1 MKSPRWIPFLICLLA
16 ASCASDKDSASAP
29 ETSHKTLSQRLSE
42 TGGYKADAD
51 GNWIPRDNKRSSFES
66 EGASRYSTDNT
77 NKYGRKDGY
86 KTGEYAKKSWWG
98 NKDYGTQAYSGNT
111 DGSRFRKDSRLDGK
125 GARESGG
132 AADVPDPY
140 QTGNYAT
147 SSAREQSKNRLD
159 KPSDAETNVRRRVF
173 QQPDVIDWREQ
184 RTLSLE
190 QSKGILGR

>member
-1 MKSPRWIPFLICLLA
+1 MKSPHWIPLLICLLA

-29 ETSHKTLSQRLSE
+29 AAHKGLSQRLSE
-42 TGGYKADAD
+42 SGGYKADAD
-51 GNWIPRDNKRSSFES
+51 GNWKPRDNKRSSFES

-77 NKYGRKDGY
+77 NNYGRKDGY

-98 NKDYGTQAYSGNT
+98 NKNYDSQAYSGNT
-111 DGSRFRKDSRLDGK
+111 DGSRFRKDSDLGGK